1 MKMDYIISRRIQI
14 ASLTYYFLS
23 GALITVGGIILLSIE
38 EIKLY
43 LKTNLAEKRY
53 THILGVSD
61 TAKKLAKLNGISEEK
76 AEIAGL
82 AHDVAKNLSK
92 TRMKEIMEENNI
104 VISDVEENNSNLW
117 HSIIGPIEA
126 KNKLGIQEKQI
137 LDAIRWHTTGKEDMS
152 ILTKIIYIADMIEPN
167 RNFEGVEDIRKVTF
181 EDLDTGVY
189 YGLTRSIEFLLIKN
203 LLIDENTIRA
213 RNYFLFD
220 PKFKG

>member
-1 MKMDYIISRRIQI
+1 
-14 ASLTYYFLS
+14 
-23 GALITVGGIILLSIE
+23 LLSIK

-43 LKTNLAEKRY
+43 LKANLAEKRY
-53 THILGVSD
+53 SHILGVAE
-61 TAKKLAKLNGISEEK
+61 TAKKLAKLNGVSEEM

-92 TRMKEIMEENNI
+92 VKMKEIINEHNIVLSEIEENNT
-104 VISDVEENNSNLW
+104 NLW

-126 KNKLGIQEKQI
+126 KNKLGIEDEEI

-152 ILTKIIYIADMIEPN
+152 ILTKIIYIADMIEPS
-167 RNFEGVEDIRKVTF
+167 RNFERVEAIRKVTF
-181 EDLDTGVY
+181 EDLDMGVY
-189 YGLTRSIEFLLIKN
+189 CGLTRSIEFLLIKN
-203 LLIDENTIRA
+203 LLIDENTMRA